1 MIRNNKITLSVD
13 CMGGDNSIDD
23 IVGGVKQFCSENIN
37 DTLLLHGDKKVLS
50 RALDKYPEI
59 KKMCKIRH
67 CNKVIQME
75 DKPSQSIR
83 GGKNS
88 SMWNSIESVKS
99 SLSLIHI

>member
-1 MIRNNKITLSVD
+1 MTRNNKITLSVD
-13 CMGGDNSIDD
+13 CMGGDNSIED

-37 DTLLLHGDKKVLS
+37 DTLLLHGDKKALS

-59 KKMCKIRH
+59 KNMCKIKH
-67 CNKVIQME
+67 CDKVVQME

-88 SMWNSIESVKS
+88 SMWNFCKQQIRWGWR
-99 SLSLIHI
+99 